1 MRPPKPGD
9 RWYVCGRSSKDA
21 GRQALKVLHFFKT
34 YYPDTMGGIEQ
45 VIFQLAEG
53 GIQQG
58 IEAEVLYLSP
68 RGAMRNEKLANHVT
82 HRSYEN
88 FQFASTG
95 FSIGAF
101 RDFAELAEQ
110 ADIIHYHFPWPFM
123 DMVHFLTKVKKPIV
137 VTYHSDIVKQKLLL
151 KLYSPLLHAFLR
163 NADVI
168 VASSPNY
175 VESSEV
181 LQKYKDK
188 VKVVPIGVDRNT
200 YPEVSAAIAAKWRE
214 KLGDR
219 FFLFVGA
226 LRYYKGLDF
235 LLEAARKTQ
244 LPVVIMGKGPMESDL
259 KLKAKDAGLSNVF
272 FVGALPDSDKA
283 ALMSLCFALVFPSHL
298 RSEAFGITLLEGAMY
313 GKPLISCEIGTGTT
327 YINIDHETGLV
338 IPPRDAD
345 ALANAMRKLWESP
358 TLAAQFGESSQRRY
372 QRLFQ
377 ADTMVGAYLNIYK
390 DLIPK

>member
-1 MRPPKPGD
+1 M
-9 RWYVCGRSSKDA
+9 
-21 GRQALKVLHFFKT
+21 KVLHFFKT